1 MKHRFRDMRPHLPG
15 YVSTNPNMMS
25 LRPIALRRVALAC
38 VAAAACLSTAHAAD
52 SPSVQQQLTELQ
64 QAVAAQKA
72 QLEAQQKLLEQ
83 QAALIE
89 KLQKQADEQAQGRAA
104 DAATVAKAS
113 DAKPKPNDA
122 KPSDAP
128 KVSMNNGRP
137 TITSADGRSSA
148 SLRGVVQFDM
158 ASYQDGTQGPLAT
171 DYRRGSV
178 GATGNRETNA
188 ASDFSDGAYFRRARM
203 GFEGTFTRDFEYR
216 LMLELG
222 GAGTEGPTRIND
234 AWIAYTGLGP
244 FRIQLGAFS
253 PAANMEDSTSV
264 DDQLFIERATP
275 SELSRTLAAADGRL
289 GLAVRGAGKR
299 WMSSLTLTS
308 RTANDAEV
316 FDSQLATVGR
326 AGFLVAT
333 TDNYNVHLG
342 VNGTYVFQPADQ
354 GNTVASRYPIR
365 FRDRPEVRVDSTR
378 LIDTGGIDAS
388 SAYAAGLEFAMNWKN
403 FLLQGE
409 DFRYGVERRD
419 PTTLANPK
427 FGGYYVEGSWVI
439 TGERHRYTMTNAAFQ
454 PPRPR
459 APYGAWELAL
469 RYSHTD
475 LDFHEGVDGT
485 AASPDSIRGGVQNI
499 KALGVNWYPNTNFR
513 LMLEYLMISA
523 NRLNPAGP
531 GNLQPFGPAPG
542 TPPIGAQIG
551 QDLDVIA
558 LRSQFAF

>member
-1 MKHRFRDMRPHLPG
+1 MR
-15 YVSTNPNMMS
+15 
-25 LRPIALRRVALAC
+25 RIALASLVTATCLA
-38 VAAAACLSTAHAAD
+38 TAHAAD
-52 SPSVQQQLTELQ
+52 APSVQQQLTELQ

-83 QAALIE
+83 QAALISE
-89 KLQKQADEQAQGRAA
+89 LQKQADAQAHAGAA
-104 DAATVAKAS
+104 DTATVARTN
-113 DAKPKPNDA
+113 DAKPKAP
-122 KPSDAP
+122 DAP

-158 ASYQDGTQGPLAT
+158 ASYQDGTQGSLAT

-188 ASDFSDGAYFRRARM
+188 ASDLADGAYFRRARM
-203 GFEGTFTRDFEYR
+203 GFEGSFTHDFDYR

-222 GAGTEGPTRIND
+222 GGGTEGPTRIND
-234 AWIAYTGLGP
+234 AWIAYSGFAPL
-244 FRIQLGAFS
+244 RIQLGAFA

-264 DDQLFIERATP
+264 EDQLFIERATP

-289 GLAVRGAGKR
+289 GLGFRGTGKR
-299 WMSSLTLTS
+299 WMGSLTLTS
-308 RTANDAEV
+308 RTVNDAEV
-316 FDSQLATVGR
+316 FDSQLGGVGR

-333 TDNYNVHLG
+333 TDAYNVHLG
-342 VNGTYVFQPADQ
+342 VNGSYVFQPADQ
-354 GNTVASRYPIR
+354 GNTASNRYPIR

-378 LIDTGGIDAS
+378 LIDTGPIDAA
-388 SAYAAGLEFAMNWKN
+388 SAYSAGMELAMNWKN

-409 DFRYGVERRD
+409 DFRYGLSRRE
-419 PTTLANPK
+419 PTTLPDPR

-439 TGERHRYTMTNAAFQ
+439 TGERHRYNMANAAFQ
-454 PPRPR
+454 SPRPV
-459 APYGAWELAL
+459 APYGAWELAA

-475 LDFHEGVDGT
+475 LDFHEGLAGAT
-485 AASPDSIRGGVQNI
+485 ATTDSVRGGVQNI
-499 KALGVNWYPNTNFR
+499 KAIGVNWYPNTNFR

-542 TPPIGAQIG
+542 TPPLGVQIG

>member
-1 MKHRFRDMRPHLPG
+1 VR
-15 YVSTNPNMMS
+15 
-25 LRPIALRRVALAC
+25 IALAS
-38 VAAAACLSTAHAAD
+38 VAAAVFLSTAHAAE

-89 KLQKQADEQAQGRAA
+89 KLQQQADAQAQRPGA
-104 DAATVAKAS
+104 DAATVAKAG
-113 DAKPKPNDA
+113 DARPKPNDA
-122 KPSDAP
+122 KPGPAGDVP
-128 KVSMNNGRP
+128 KASMNNGRP

-158 ASYQDGTQGPLAT
+158 ASYQDGTQGSLAT

-234 AWIAYTGLGP
+234 AWIAYTGLAP

-253 PAANMEDSTSV
+253 PAANMEDSSSV

-275 SELSRTLAAADGRL
+275 SELSRTLGAADGRL
-289 GLAVRGAGKR
+289 GLAIRGAGKR

-308 RTANDAEV
+308 RTVNDAEV

-326 AGFLVAT
+326 AGFLVVT
-333 TDNYNVHLG
+333 TDDHNVHLG

-354 GNTVASRYPIR
+354 GNAVANRYPIR

-378 LIDTGGIDAS
+378 LIDTGGIDAN

-439 TGERHRYTMTNAAFQ
+439 TGERHRYNMTNAAFQ

-459 APYGAWELAL
+459 APFSFAEANYGAWELAL

-475 LDFHEGVDGT
+475 LDFHEGLAGT
-485 AASPDSIRGGVQNI
+485 AAAADSVRGGVQNI
-499 KALGVNWYPNTNFR
+499 KAVGVNWYPNTNFR

-542 TPPIGAQIG
+542 TPPIGVQIG
-551 QDLDVIA
+551 QDLDDIA